1 MGRAPSAAIA
11 FLYWVRNMDLDE
23 AREFVRLLRPGAV
36 PDRDGVRGA
45 TFNILDAENANH
57 RWLDPRADP
66 FPRKPRQA
74 WAYLSESDRVRL
86 CERLGI
92 LDVWHHYKRL
102 ESGSQAYAEGSDAAA
117 DADGVL
123 LEAASSPNACLL

>member
-1 MGRAPSAAIA
+1 MSRVGCASAAGGQLPA
-11 FLYWVRNMDLDE
+11 
-23 AREFVRLLRPGAV
+23 LLPLL
-36 PDRDGVRGA
+36 
-45 TFNILDAENANH
+45 FNCIL
-57 RWLDPRADP
+57 P
-66 FPRKPRQA
+66 
-74 WAYLSESDRVRL
+74 L